1 MKIVAKIF
9 SSNWETYKKFYKRAV
24 ILAYKDVG
32 IKISAQ
38 DIDSE
43 LEVIPG
49 DTIQRQ
55 RHCSTRHS
63 RTIRV
68 YEDGVVRFVIAV
80 SNTNYDEDKRIEAEA
95 AKRRIETGKPLNGDI
110 LTERKRAKYIYN
122 KPDKDYHG
130 NSFLNQGTTKILNT
144 YFECK
149 SKNPNVTL
157 YWYLTDTKDS
167 LIENYTNFFNCRKYA
182 TVGIKVLNLDDI
194 NPQTW
199 KQFGLEYKSGDSIA
213 YTSFNKFVNDIA
225 FVSSQ
230 NRGKTNVPSYVKCI
244 ECENTEDEDNP
255 RIEKYIYTF
264 KALGA
269 EAYDCFLIMWT
280 LIILAK
286 KEHKHLEFL
295 FATEQYNFRLGQEH
309 PRFTQNIP
317 STITK
322 LFAEIGLEVEYE
334 STDEVLQQLERE
346 KNQYEK
352 AKAEKKLRN
361 QELFRN
367 NLRAKGIQTKCYLCG
382 CEVESILQAA
392 HLWGVGQIK
401 EASSQKINQAIRD
414 EALADVIDSDSKY
427 ANEIFYKR
435 YMLANSGNN
444 GVWLC
449 SNHHGMFDAH
459 HFIFDCET
467 GKVILTTD
475 ALGETYFKS
484 LTKND
489 TLPKEVLTPQ
499 TKAFLKYATM
509 E

>member
-1 MKIVAKIF
+1 MKIIAKIF

-24 ILAYKDVG
+24 KLAYKEVG
-32 IKISAQ
+32 ISISAQ
-38 DIDSE
+38 DVDYE
-43 LEVIPG
+43 LEYIPG
-49 DTIQRQ
+49 NTIQKQ
-55 RHCSTRHS
+55 RHGSTKHS

-68 YEDGVVRFVIAV
+68 YEDGVVRFVIGIT
-80 SNTNYDEDKRIEAEA
+80 NTNYDEDKRIEAEN
-95 AKRRIETGKPLNGDI
+95 TG
-110 LTERKRAKYIYN
+110 AKYKYGVHN
-122 KPDKDYHG
+122 FHSNTY
-130 NSFLNQGTTKILNT
+130 LNQGINKILDC

-149 SKNPNVTL
+149 KENTDVQM
-157 YWYLTDTKDS
+157 YFYLLDHKQSYCSNLSNILT
-167 LIENYTNFFNCRKYA
+167 YRKLA
-182 TVGIKVLNLDDI
+182 TIGFPVLNI
-194 NPQTW
+194 NEVDFSEW
-199 KQFGLEYKSGDSIA
+199 KDLGFYYTEGESIA
-213 YTSFNKFVNDIA
+213 YTSFNKFCNDMA
-225 FVSSQ
+225 YVASR
-230 NRGKTNVPSYVKCI
+230 NTGNVPAYVKCI
-244 ECENTEDEDNP
+244 ERESSEDEDSP
-255 RIEKYIYTF
+255 LIDKYIYTF

-286 KEHKHLEFL
+286 REHKHLEFL
-295 FATEQYNFRLGQEH
+295 FAPEKYGFRLGQEH
-309 PRFTQNIP
+309 PRFTQDIP
-317 STITK
+317 VTITD
-322 LFAEIGLEVEYE
+322 LFGKIGIEVEYE

-346 KNQYEK
+346 RSQYEK

-401 EASSQKINQAIRD
+401 RASAHRINMAIQD
-414 EALADVIDSDSKY
+414 EAMADVIDSDSKY
-427 ANEIFYKR
+427 ANEMFYKR
-435 YMLANSGNN
+435 YMLANSGSN

-449 SNHHGMFDAH
+449 SNHHGLFDSH
-459 HFIFDCET
+459 HFIFNSET
-467 GKVILTTD
+467 GKVLLTTD
-475 ALGETYFKS
+475 ALGESYFKT

>member
-9 SSNWETYKKFYKRAV
+9 SSNWETYKKFYKKAV
-24 ILAYKDVG
+24 KLAYKEVG
-32 IKISAQ
+32 IEISAQ
-38 DIDSE
+38 DIDFE
-43 LEVIPG
+43 LDVIPG
-49 DTIQRQ
+49 DTIQKQ
-55 RHCSTRHS
+55 RHGSTRHS

-80 SNTNYDEDKRIEAEA
+80 SNTNYDEDKRIESEEA
-95 AKRRIETGKPLNGDI
+95 RHRLEIGQPLSGDYA
-110 LTERKRAKYIYN
+110 TERKRAKYVYD
-122 KPDKDYHG
+122 KPQKDYHG
-130 NSFLNQGTTKILNT
+130 NSFLNQGTTKIFST
-144 YFECK
+144 FYECK
-149 SKNPNVTL
+149 KENPNTIL
-157 YWYLTDTKDS
+157 FWYLTDTNDS
-167 LIENYTNFFNCRKYA
+167 LIENSTNLLNCRKYA
-182 TVGIKVLNLDDI
+182 TVGIHILNLKDI
-194 NPQTW
+194 NSRAW
-199 KQFGLEYKSGDSIA
+199 NQFGLDYKEGDDIS
-213 YTSFNKFVNDIA
+213 YTSFNKFVNDMA
-225 FVSSQ
+225 FVSSR
-230 NRGKTNVPSYVKCI
+230 NSTNVPSYVKCI
-244 ECENTEDEDNP
+244 ENDNVEDDESP
-255 RIEKYIYTF
+255 KIEKYIYTF

-295 FATEQYNFRLGQEH
+295 FAPEKYNFRLGQEH
-309 PRFTQNIP
+309 PRFTQNVP
-317 STITK
+317 STVTD
-322 LFAEIGLEVEYE
+322 LFAKIGIEVEYE

-346 KNQYEK
+346 RSQYEK
-352 AKAEKKLRN
+352 AKSEGKLRN

-401 EASSQKINQAIRD
+401 RASVHKINMAIQD
-414 EALADVIDSDSKY
+414 EAMADVIDSDSKY
-427 ANEIFYKR
+427 AKEIFYKR
-435 YMLANSGNN
+435 YMLTNSGSN

-459 HFIFDCET
+459 HFVFNSET

-475 ALGETYFKS
+475 ALGESYFND

-489 TLPKEVLTPQ
+489 TLPTEVLTPQ
-499 TKAFLKYATM
+499 TKSFLKYAAM